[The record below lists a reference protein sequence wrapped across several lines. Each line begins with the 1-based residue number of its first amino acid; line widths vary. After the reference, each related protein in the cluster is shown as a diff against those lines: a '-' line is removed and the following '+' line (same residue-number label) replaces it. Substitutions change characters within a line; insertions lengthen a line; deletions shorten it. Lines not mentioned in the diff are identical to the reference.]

1 MALAGFTWLVGGFG
15 AALLYLHRGPLVH
28 LHLSYPTGRLPTR
41 LSRAVVV
48 AAYVDAAIAPPRAL
62 DGLTV
67 ALSVAVAATA
77 GQVFLGTSGPARKA
91 GAPALAAALAFA
103 GVLAFAALARIVGV
117 EHDRAVL
124 WIYELVI
131 AAMVLVL
138 LRDLLRARWADAVI
152 TGLVVD
158 LGRPGSAG
166 RSGASSPARSATRRS
181 SSATWSTTEPGS
193 STTRAGSSSC
203 RCRAPGEP
211 SRRSTT
217 TGNGSPFSCTTRA
230 CWPTGGCS
238 APSRRRPGSPS
249 RTRASRPRRAA
260 REQELQESRRRIVET
275 TDEQRRRLEQEL
287 REGAERRLGHVAAHL
302 AAARAVLPLDGRELE
317 ALEGQLA
324 EARLELREFAHGV
337 HPAALA
343 DGGLVPALRVL
354 AARSSIPVDVHGDA
368 PRLSEPVEAAL
379 FFVCSEALTNAAKH
393 AAASR
398 ISVELGAN
406 ADAVL
411 LTIADDGRGGADP
424 SRGSGLR
431 GLGDRVEARRP
442 PTGREPADT
451 RDARRRRGPDGARL
465 ARLNR
470 PSARGRRA
478 TQPLEPRATR
488 GAEPEQ
494 RANAGVTEVELD
506 DQMTWIHRRLTSPL
520 RHDQLTDAH
529 RFERR
534 HLQRGGPG
542 LLATQSNAAK

>member
-1 MALAGFTWLVGGFG
+1 MNRRHVTVSRLAVRPALLLPLALVVGLAAEWAAYGTDDPALAAGDLAVGLVLVGSGVVAWERRAWSRVGPLMALSGFTWLVGGFG

-41 LSRAVVV
+41 LSRAVVA
-48 AAYVDAAIAPPRAL
+48 AAYVDAAIAPLARL
-62 DGLTV
+62 DGLTI

-103 GVLAFAALARIVGV
+103 GVLAFAALARMAGV

-124 WIYELVI
+124 WVYELVI

-138 LRDLLRARWADAVI
+138 LRDLLRGRWADAVI

-158 LGRPGSAG
+158 LGATGERGTLRGKLARALGDPTLVVGYPVDDGAGLVDDSGRLVELPLPGSG
-166 RSGASSPARSATRRS
+166 RAVTPIDDHGERIAVLVHDEGLLADRRLLGSVAAAARFAVANARLQAEAR
-181 SSATWSTTEPGS
+181 
-193 STTRAGSSSC
+193 
-203 RCRAPGEP
+203 
-211 SRRSTT
+211 
-217 TGNGSPFSCTTRA
+217 
-230 CWPTGGCS
+230 
-238 APSRRRPGSPS
+238 
-249 RTRASRPRRAA
+249 A

-275 TDEQRRRLEQEL
+275 ANEQRRRLEQEL

-302 AAARAVLPLDGRELE
+302 AAARAVLPRDGRELE

-324 EARLELREFAHGV
+324 ETRLELREFAHGV

-368 PRLSEPVEAAL
+368 PRLSDPVEAAL

-431 GLGDRVEARRP
+431 GLVDRVEALGGRLRVESP
-442 PTGREPADT
+442 PTRGTRVVAEVPTEPA
-451 RDARRRRGPDGARL
+451 APA
-465 ARLNR
+465 
-470 PSARGRRA
+470 
-478 TQPLEPRATR
+478 
-488 GAEPEQ
+488 
-494 RANAGVTEVELD
+494 
-506 DQMTWIHRRLTSPL
+506 
-520 RHDQLTDAH
+520 
-529 RFERR
+529 
-534 HLQRGGPG
+534 
-542 LLATQSNAAK
+542 